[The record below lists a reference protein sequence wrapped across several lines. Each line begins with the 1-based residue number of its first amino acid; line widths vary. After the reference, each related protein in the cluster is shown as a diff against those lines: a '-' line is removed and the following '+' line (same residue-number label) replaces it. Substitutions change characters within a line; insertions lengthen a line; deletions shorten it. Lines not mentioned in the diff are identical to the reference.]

1 MICIGA
7 RKEERRKEKGGRG
20 KEKEPEQGGAE
31 KIGRERREERGE
43 EEIEKKICKDPI
55 KNIAV

>member
-1 MICIGA
+1 MIVSKMICIGA

-43 EEIEKKICKDPI
+43 EEIEK
-55 KNIAV
+55 